1 MHCLEIQA
9 SNAHLSDDGAR
20 DRLVPARGPGS
31 AQQAGKQ
38 VAALF
43 FLTCMLLP
51 SSVPMASASL
61 VPHASPSG
69 KLDWERAK
77 RAKEAAAAREGQHG
91 PVALSLLAAVPHLMS
106 HLQPHSRGR
115 LRRSRE
121 RGRTVKLY
129 PVQPVLGWSLSSF
142 QDRDYCS
149 SAAQARP
156 SRCQMLSRRVASA
169 WGPPGGEEH
178 V

>member
-20 DRLVPARGPGS
+20 DRLAPARGPGS

-91 PVALSLLAAVPHLMS
+91 PVAQRMASLCSLLSRISCHTSSPTAEVGCDVRENEAV
-106 HLQPHSRGR
+106 Q
-115 LRRSRE
+115 
-121 RGRTVKLY
+121 
-129 PVQPVLGWSLSSF
+129 
-142 QDRDYCS
+142 
-149 SAAQARP
+149 
-156 SRCQMLSRRVASA
+156 
-169 WGPPGGEEH
+169 
-178 V
+178 